1 VDEDDILLTRLQDLL
16 ASTDAPPAEFVE
28 QAKRMFGLR
37 TVDSE
42 LAALIADSDVEAGA
56 VAVRGGADTRLL
68 TFESADLAIEIEVSG
83 TGRSRRVL
91 GQLVPPAAGT
101 IEARQPSAERSRTV
115 EVDERGRFVLDDVQP
130 GPLSLTCRRSDAA
143 HVTTEWTT
151 IA

>member
-1 VDEDDILLTRLQDLL
+1 VDEDDILMSRLRELIDT
-16 ASTDAPPAEFVE
+16 TDGPPPEFVE

-37 TVDSE
+37 TLDDE

-56 VAVRGGADTRLL
+56 VAVRGGAETRLL

-91 GQLVPPAAGT
+91 GQLVPPATGT
-101 IEARQPSAERSRTV
+101 IEARQPSAARPRVV
-115 EVDERGRFVLDDVQP
+115 EVDERGRFVIDDVRP
-130 GPLSLTCRRSDAA
+130 EPLSLTCRRAGA
-143 HVTTEWTT
+143 TPVTTEWCG